1 MFRVECPLVNL
12 IIFSQRESSV
22 SSQLN
27 IIWIFTTKAIAYIN
41 QSRIVNKFIIENQQ
55 VVMVE
60 ILSAPQENDDERQQR
75 LDTEKEN
82 ADRVF
87 REQLTIQKELKE
99 FGEFKDD
106 HFTVQY

>member
-1 MFRVECPLVNL
+1 
-12 IIFSQRESSV
+12 
-22 SSQLN
+22 
-27 IIWIFTTKAIAYIN
+27 
-41 QSRIVNKFIIENQQ
+41 
-55 VVMVE
+55 MVE

-87 REQLTIQKELKE
+87 REQLTIQSKLKE

-106 HFTVQY
+106 HFTVNKQNILNFNVLRI

>member
-1 MFRVECPLVNL
+1 
-12 IIFSQRESSV
+12 
-22 SSQLN
+22 
-27 IIWIFTTKAIAYIN
+27 
-41 QSRIVNKFIIENQQ
+41 
-55 VVMVE
+55 MVE